1 MTIGIRWGR
10 ILFLIAVG
18 VGLLWVAY
26 KVQAVLNP
34 LLLALLMAYVLNPIV
49 DHLERRGVPRT
60 ATICGLYAILCGG
73 AALVIGFAVPVL
85 WKESLT
91 YYQATVRGDGF
102 SDLSGDGIYTP
113 GEPLTEDL
121 NHNAKYD
128 PAYLDRWSVWAQKK
142 IAEWNAAHP
151 KYPVRI
157 DSLQANFEKTL
168 EDHAGAIAE
177 RGVDVTS
184 FVAGL
189 LVSGISGA
197 YTVLSY
203 LVLVPIYLFF
213 FLRGLHDL
221 YATFVTWLPP
231 AHRDRILQ
239 ILGQIHVTTIS
250 FFRGKL
256 VICAVKGLV
265 VGLGLWICGIPF
277 PLVYG
282 AIEGVGSL
290 IPFLPLVVGWIPALV
305 TTALD
310 AGLDPVSLGLVT
322 FWFLGAEVLEA
333 FVLNPI
339 VLGKETGLH
348 PITLIVVL
356 LAGAQLFGLLGVLLA
371 VPVACIVKILGRE
384 ILLPMLREM
393 GATGAAGGAP

>member
-1 MTIGIRWGR
+1 MTIGAGR
-10 ILFLIAVG
+10 GRVLFLIAVG
-18 VGLLWVAY
+18 LGVLWVAY
-26 KVQAVLNP
+26 RIQAVLNP
-34 LLLALLMAYVLNPIV
+34 LLLALLIAYVLNPIV

-60 ATICGLYAILCGG
+60 ATICGLYLLLYGG
-73 AALVIGFAVPVL
+73 AALAIGFAVPVL
-85 WKESLT
+85 WKETVT
-91 YYQATVRGDGF
+91 YYQATVRGDSF
-102 SDLSGDGIYTP
+102 NDLNKDGLYTG

-121 NHNAKYD
+121 NSNARYD
-128 PAYLDRWSVWAQKK
+128 PAYVDRWTAWAERRV
-142 IAEWNAAHP
+142 AEWNDRHP
-151 KYPVRI
+151 KYRLRI

-168 EDHAGAIAE
+168 EAHAGAIAE
-177 RGVDVTS
+177 KGMDVTS
-184 FVAGL
+184 FVAGI
-189 LVSGISGA
+189 LVSGLTGA

-221 YATFVTWLPP
+221 YATVVSYFPP

-256 VICAVKGLV
+256 VVCIVKGLF
-265 VGLGLWICGIPF
+265 VGIGLWICSIPF

-290 IPFLPLVVGWIPALV
+290 IPFLPLIVGWIPCTV

-310 AGLDPVSLGLVT
+310 AGIDPMTLGLVS

-348 PITLIVVL
+348 PVTLIVVL
-356 LAGAQLFGLLGVLLA
+356 LAGAQLFGLFGVLLA

-393 GATGAAGGAP
+393 GAAGAARA